1 MHIKGTSN
9 QQQMADIQTYPTV
22 KRQIS
27 LPNDIETIPQLNE
40 FIDTVAE
47 EIGLDMPLTMSLNL
61 ALEEAVVN
69 VMEFDPTKQAEA
81 DTTLSVEERAI
92 GGLGI
97 HLVRQIMD
105 VISYERIDGFNVLTL
120 KKKLLTT

>member
-1 MHIKGTSN
+1 
-9 QQQMADIQTYPTV
+9 MADIQTYPTV

-69 VMEFDPTKQAEA
+69 VMEMEFLSTLLNRLKPTLHC
-81 DTTLSVEERAI
+81 LSRSVP
-92 GGLGI
+92 
-97 HLVRQIMD
+97 
-105 VISYERIDGFNVLTL
+105 
-120 KKKLLTT
+120 

>member
-1 MHIKGTSN
+1 
-9 QQQMADIQTYPTV
+9 MADIQTYPTV

-61 ALEEAVVN
+61 ALEES
-69 VMEFDPTKQAEA
+69 
-81 DTTLSVEERAI
+81 L
-92 GGLGI
+92 
-97 HLVRQIMD
+97 
-105 VISYERIDGFNVLTL
+105 
-120 KKKLLTT
+120 

>member
-69 VMEFDPTKQAEA
+69 VMER
-81 DTTLSVEERAI
+81 LSS
-92 GGLGI
+92 
-97 HLVRQIMD
+97 RQQ
-105 VISYERIDGFNVLTL
+105 RNFAN
-120 KKKLLTT
+120 